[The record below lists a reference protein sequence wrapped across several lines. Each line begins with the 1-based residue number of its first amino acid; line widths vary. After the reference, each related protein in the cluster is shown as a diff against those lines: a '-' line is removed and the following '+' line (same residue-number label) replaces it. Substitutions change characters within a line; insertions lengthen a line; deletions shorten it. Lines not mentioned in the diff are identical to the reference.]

1 MKHSPTDDRPTPGP
15 ARGVMAR
22 RLAVPALFVAVLGL
36 VVAQPDV
43 RERVVAVASG
53 RGGSSSLGGS
63 AAPHVPQHG
72 DGRFTAAPAGSGAI
86 GHGTWTLR
94 YAVEVED
101 GTGYTAASVAR
112 EVDRILGDRRGWT
125 AEGIV
130 FRRVAGPPYDFVVRL
145 ATPDTTDRLC
155 GSYGLDTGGEV
166 NCSGGKDV
174 VVNLKRWVLLS
185 PFYKNRTA
193 DYRALIINHEVG
205 HRLGHGHQDCPGP
218 GRPAPA
224 MMQQIKGL
232 HGCVPNPWPYDAHGQ
247 PINGPAAP

>member
-1 MKHSPTDDRPTPGP
+1 MKPSASSERRTPGTVRRV
-15 ARGVMAR
+15 AVR
-22 RLAVPALFVAVLGL
+22 RLAAGAVCAAGLALA
-36 VVAQPDV
+36 VAQQPV
-43 RERVVAVASG
+43 REWAVAVASG
-53 RGGSSSLGGS
+53 HGSSSSLDGAAS
-63 AAPHVPQHG
+63 ARVPQHG
-72 DGRFTAAPAGSGAI
+72 DGRFTAAPAGTGSI
-86 GHGTWTLR
+86 GHGTWRLR

-130 FRRVAGPPYDFVVRL
+130 FRRVAGPPYDFVVKL

-174 VVNLKRWVLLS
+174 VVNLRRWVLLS
-185 PFYKNRTA
+185 PFYEHRTA
-193 DYRALIINHEVG
+193 DYHALIINHEVG

-232 HGCVPNPWPYDAHGQ
+232 HGCVPNAWPYDTKGR
-247 PINGPAAP
+247 PISGPAAP